1 MSIWTTLRTP
11 YFPHTYKQTKTGRF
25 VRSLCAVSRSL
36 ATLFSFF
43 INLTC
48 FIWFRNDSTKKSF
61 GKTFSWKTFDSSYHC
76 TQKKTFLLRFIDK
89 KNGWRKFRCAFI
101 LLPLF
106 IFSRQ
111 TRDICTYLVFCLEN
125 QVSNFWTHD
134 ETDLNAIDH

>member
-1 MSIWTTLRTP
+1 MSIWTTLRAP

-48 FIWFRNDSTKKSF
+48 FIWFRNDSTEKSF

-76 TQKKTFLLRFIDK
+76 TQKKHFFCDLLTRRMDEENSDVLLSFYRFLSSLDRLEIYAHILFFVKKIKFQTFEHMM
-89 KNGWRKFRCAFI
+89 
-101 LLPLF
+101 
-106 IFSRQ
+106 RQ
-111 TRDICTYLVFCLEN
+111 ISM
-125 QVSNFWTHD
+125 Q
-134 ETDLNAIDH
+134 